1 MNIKD
6 NKTVGSKMDKDFKNI
21 YITGDTHGNF
31 SSLIN
36 LTRILEIKKDDLIII
51 LGDVGGN
58 FTNDEGD
65 I

>member
-51 LGDVGGN
+51 LGDVGVN